1 MTIQIVNSPTITL
14 LVMKRVFQPFLLLSV
29 CLFAYACTK
38 EEPRAS
44 TAERVEI
51 TGTLMKTAPV
61 ITSHQYGEF
70 HIDTTA
76 LRSSSI
82 DLNAFVDELV
92 TVRGYQIEGYPLSG
106 GPVYVEV
113 EEIAPVGLSP
123 GGGD

>member
-1 MTIQIVNSPTITL
+1 MMKK
-14 LVMKRVFQPFLLLSV
+14 LVQPLLLLSV
-29 CLFAYACTK
+29 CLFACACAK
-38 EEPRAS
+38 DAPRAN
-44 TAERVEI
+44 TTERLEI

-61 ITSHQYGEF
+61 ITSYQYGEF

-82 DLNAFVDELV
+82 DLNLYVDELV

-113 EEIAPVGLSP
+113 EELTPVGLSP
-123 GGGD
+123 GGGN